1 MERPLRDRKWEMNC
15 WGRAADGISVT
26 SATVGHSTVRV
37 DNVHNADHD
46 CAVTSSTSSSAL
58 ALPLAALLGTAGALH
73 FAKPEFVDAI
83 VPDWMPGEKR
93 TTTFVSGAVEI
104 GVAAL
109 IAIPRTRRLG
119 GQLAALTFAAVF
131 PANIQAA
138 LDGGMTQVPPPLN
151 SAAAAWARLPLQI
164 PLIAWARRIGTPRAT

>member
-15 WGRAADGISVT
+15 WGGAADGMSVT
-26 SATVGHSTVRV
+26 SATVEHSTVRV
-37 DNVHNADHD
+37 DNLHNANHD
-46 CAVTSSTSSSAL
+46 CSVNSSTRNSVV
-58 ALPLAALLGTAGALH
+58 ALPLAALLGTAGSLH
-73 FAKPEFVDAI
+73 FAKPEFFDAI

-93 TTTFVSGAVEI
+93 TTTLISGAAEI
-104 GVAAL
+104 AVAAL

-164 PLIAWARRIGTPRAT
+164 PLIAWARRIGTAQTT